1 MPGASDLA
9 PVLVPFDGSL
19 LAEAALPFAAALAG
33 AGGSIVLL
41 QAVPAP
47 QPIRDVLGDVVLT
60 ADHLLYL
67 TRDAAAADLD
77 RAEALLR
84 LQDPTLAVDREVAVG
99 DAAGVIVEA
108 AGERRARLVVVTS
121 RGRGGTVA
129 GHLGSV
135 AHRLTEAAPV
145 PLLLVPSESQPHG
158 GGVPRLVFGHDG
170 SDHALAALALAGEVA
185 RRHAAPVHLVGVVE
199 AGLPEV
205 PPLDRREMLEDR
217 VADGLFADARRDAQR
232 TVEGAGAHLLRQG
245 VHASWETVDGDPATE
260 LMARCRPGDIL
271 VIASHG
277 RNGATRWGLG
287 SVARR
292 LLQRSP
298 LPTLLVR
305 TAPVESPVA
314 AIQPEA
320 DGPPVA

>member
-60 ADHLLYL
+60 ADHLLDL
-67 TRDAAAADLD
+67 TRDAAVADLD

-108 AGERRARLVVVTS
+108 ASERRARLVVVAS

-145 PLLLVPSESQPHG
+145 PLLLVPSEIQPHG

-170 SDHALAALALAGEVA
+170 SDHALAALALASEVA

-217 VADGLFADARRDAQR
+217 VADGLLADARRDAQR
-232 TVEGAGAHLLRQG
+232 AVEGAAPTCCGRG
-245 VHASWETVDGDPATE
+245 CTP
-260 LMARCRPGDIL
+260 PGKPWT
-271 VIASHG
+271 
-277 RNGATRWGLG
+277 ATR
-287 SVARR
+287 
-292 LLQRSP
+292 
-298 LPTLLVR
+298 
-305 TAPVESPVA
+305 
-314 AIQPEA
+314 QPS
-320 DGPPVA
+320 